1 MISTEGF
8 RGTNGISS
16 TPFFL
21 RSFASNIITN
31 LAKTVSGMTGIGLSF
46 ATPVLRCL
54 VSNPKSVRWEA
65 KTWDRNHFSIQGTL
79 TNVCGSYV
87 RSMSGDRA
95 SMTRV
100 VKFHEKRNEN
110 SPQIKSARFKNE
122 PTSMRP
128 LLLNSGRE
136 KFRVCLHNPRRPHS
150 SM

>member
-1 MISTEGF
+1 MTSTEGF

-54 VSNPKSVRWEA
+54 VSNPKSVMWEA

-95 SMTRV
+95 LMTRV
-100 VKFHEKRNEN
+100 VK
-110 SPQIKSARFKNE
+110 SQ
-122 PTSMRP
+122 
-128 LLLNSGRE
+128 RE
-136 KFRVCLHNPRRPHS
+136 KKRKLTPDQVGKIQERTNIDAALALKFR
-150 SM
+150 